1 MDVHRHVIVGVA
13 SLAALYAG
21 ASHALGLG
29 EMRLESAL
37 HQPLNAIIEVH
48 GAEGL
53 APADIVVT
61 LADAATFARVG
72 VERPYFLSDL
82 RFTPVVIDS
91 RLAVRV
97 ESSRP
102 VNEPYLN
109 FLVQLHRPS
118 GLLLREYTVLLDP
131 PMYRPAPVLA
141 ASASTPAAVEPV
153 TSRAA
158 SAPRAAAAPAPDL
171 PDLAPQPDAGRY
183 RTAAGDSLW
192 TVAQTTRL
200 NESISVP
207 RQMRAIRALNPEAFV
222 NGDMDKLRADRELIL
237 PTAAQMGVD
246 AASAVVAETA
256 PRPAP
261 ATREANPSAGGLA
274 ADGADDIARAQLRI
288 EEPASE
294 SAVDNAEVHSRLAA
308 LESRFS
314 TMLAELEA
322 RDQLIA
328 SLEAELEILR
338 GAQQAELAA
347 PPAAPAAAPTADE
360 ASPSAQPAAGA
371 VAWQSPAAEGTA
383 PQEPVAATPSLFERG
398 WMVLLALLAAIAA
411 LILYRRRQEPQ
422 AEQPD
427 SPRPLPLAPTQPGS
441 RIADPL
447 EGVEL
452 YLTYGRFAEARIL
465 LDKAIKAE
473 PQRLDL
479 RFEQLGVLAALG
491 DAPAF
496 AEQEQA
502 VLQHGGD
509 PARVA
514 QLKARLP
521 QADRVPA
528 SNAVEPQRAPA
539 ADPVAAP
546 GTVDTTD
553 LDMDFDL
560 NTDWQLIDGL
570 GAKMARAQVADPEFQ
585 SNLTDFP
592 EVGELDE
599 DFSEHFR
606 QTERK
611 PGKER

>member
-37 HQPLNAIIEVH
+37 HQPLSAIIEVH

-53 APADIVVT
+53 APTDIVVT

-82 RFTPVVIDS
+82 RFTPVVVNS
-91 RLAVRV
+91 QLAVRV

-141 ASASTPAAVEPV
+141 GSARTPAAAEPV
-153 TSRAA
+153 TSRVA
-158 SAPRAAAAPAPDL
+158 SAPRPASAPAPEL
-171 PDLAPQPDAGRY
+171 PDLAPQPGANRY
-183 RTAAGDSLW
+183 RTTAGDSLW
-192 TVAQTTRL
+192 TVAQATRL
-200 NESISVP
+200 NESISVA

-237 PTAAQMGVD
+237 PTAGQMGVD
-246 AASAVVAETA
+246 AAPARVAEAA
-256 PRPAP
+256 PPP
-261 ATREANPSAGGLA
+261 TRAAREVNPSTGGLA
-274 ADGADDIARAQLRI
+274 ADGADDLTRAQLRI
-288 EEPASE
+288 EEPALE
-294 SAVDNAEVHSRLAA
+294 SAVADNAEVHSRLAA

-338 GAQQAELAA
+338 GAQQAALAEPMAA
-347 PPAAPAAAPTADE
+347 PDAAPAADETAATE
-360 ASPSAQPAAGA
+360 PPVAGA
-371 VAWQSPAAEGTA
+371 IDWQSPAAEGVA
-383 PQEPVAATPSLFERG
+383 LEEPVAATPSLFERG

-411 LILYRRRQEPQ
+411 LILYRRRQEPRS
-422 AEQPD
+422 EQPD
-427 SPRPLPLAPTQPGS
+427 SPRPLPVAPTQPGT
-441 RIADPL
+441 RAADPL

-496 AEQEQA
+496 AEQAQA
-502 VLQHGGD
+502 VLQLGGD

-521 QADRVPA
+521 QADRELA
-528 SNAVEPQRAPA
+528 SNTVEPVRAPTT
-539 ADPVAAP
+539 DF
-546 GTVDTTD
+546 GTADTTD

-560 NTDWQLIDGL
+560 NADWQLIDGL
-570 GAKMARAQVADPEFQ
+570 GAKMARAEMTDRDFQ

-599 DFSEHFR
+599 GFSEHF
-606 QTERK
+606 QQAGRK
-611 PGKER
+611 PGNER

>member
-13 SLAALYAG
+13 SLAVLYAG

-48 GAEGL
+48 GADGL
-53 APADIVVT
+53 APTDIVVT

-82 RFTPVVIDS
+82 RFTPVVVNS

-141 ASASTPAAVEPV
+141 PSASTRAAAEPV
-153 TSRAA
+153 TSRVA
-158 SAPRAAAAPAPDL
+158 SAPRPAAAPVPEL
-171 PDLAPQPDAGRY
+171 PDLAPQPGASRY

-192 TVAQTTRL
+192 TVAQATRL
-200 NESISVP
+200 NESISVA

-237 PTAAQMGVD
+237 PTAGQMGVD
-246 AASAVVAETA
+246 AAPARVAETA
-256 PRPAP
+256 PPPTPA
-261 ATREANPSAGGLA
+261 AREANPPTGGLA
-274 ADGADDIARAQLRI
+274 ADGADDITRAQLRI
-288 EEPASE
+288 EEPALE
-294 SAVDNAEVHSRLAA
+294 SAVADNAEVHSRLAA

-338 GAQQAELAA
+338 GAQQAALAEPLA
-347 PPAAPAAAPTADE
+347 VPDAAATADE
-360 ASPSAQPAAGA
+360 TAAAEPPVAGA
-371 VAWQSPAAEGTA
+371 IDWQSPAAEEAT
-383 PQEPVAATPSLFERG
+383 PEEPAAATPSLFERG

-411 LILYRRRQEPQ
+411 LILYRRRQEPRS
-422 AEQPD
+422 EQPD
-427 SPRPLPLAPTQPGS
+427 SPRPLPVAPTQPGT

-502 VLQHGGD
+502 VLQLGGD

-521 QADRVPA
+521 AADRELP
-528 SNAVEPQRAPA
+528 SNTVEPVRAPT
-539 ADPVAAP
+539 ADFGP
-546 GTVDTTD
+546 VDTTD

-560 NTDWQLIDGL
+560 NADWQLIDGL
-570 GAKMARAQVADPEFQ
+570 GAKMARAEVTDRDFQ
-585 SNLTDFP
+585 TNLTDFP

-599 DFSEHFR
+599 DFSEHF
-606 QTERK
+606 QQAGRK
-611 PGKER
+611 PGNER